1 MADLKEQLQ
10 LLVEANRILARE
22 GVVDAYGHV
31 SVRHPDNPK
40 HFILACSRSPELVE
54 VDDLMVYELD
64 GTPVTQTDRRPYA
77 ERFIHGAIMEARP
90 EVQSVIHNHSHEVI
104 PFGVTGAKL
113 RPLVHVAAT
122 MGGDVPVWDI
132 REEFGDCTTM
142 LVVNMDQ
149 GRALAKGLGA
159 NTVALMRGHGCV
171 VVGEGIKQAVATAI
185 YLQVNARL
193 QLDAVRLGGSNDGI
207 NFLSKGE
214 IEGATGAMLSALSM
228 ARAWEYWRRRAG
240 C

>member
-31 SVRHPDNPK
+31 SVRHPDNPN

-54 VDDLMVYELD
+54 VEDLMVYQLD
-64 GTPVTQTDRRPYA
+64 GTPVTPTEKKPYA

-90 EVQSVIHNHSHEVI
+90 EVNSVVHNHSHEVI
-104 PFGVTGAKL
+104 PFGVTGVQL

-122 MGGDVPVWDI
+122 MGPDVPVWDI
-132 REEFGDCTTM
+132 REHFGDCTTM

-149 GRALAKGLGA
+149 GRALAKGLGKNA
-159 NTVALMRGHGCV
+159 VALMRGHGCV
-171 VVGEGIKQAVATAI
+171 VTGGNIKEAVATSI
-185 YLQVNARL
+185 YLQVNAKL
-193 QLDAVRLGGSNDGI
+193 QLDSVRLGGSNDGI

-214 IEGATGAMLSALSM
+214 IEGARGAMLSPLSM
-228 ARAWEYWRRRAG
+228 ARAWEYWKRRSG
-240 C
+240 V